1 MSAQKAYAIRR
12 AAGEPQIRVC
22 VLERVSIARA
32 GDAAVPIGAMQ
43 QKVMLTLLVAYAE
56 RSVSVDR
63 IGEELWGDHKPRR
76 WLASI
81 RTLANNLRRVAG
93 DRNFIYW
100 TGRGYRL
107 HKDRGVVETDIDHML
122 WSLDQARA
130 ALDEGRLADAKHAA
144 RRALSFYGSGPWTT
158 DCWYWSDLAADAYHL
173 LGRALLGEEE
183 YLRCLLELSRAPEEL
198 AWHDGVGACL
208 RQARQ
213 AMSAAPAAAPA

>member
-1 MSAQKAYAIRR
+1 MSTQKLCGTPR
-12 AAGEPQIRVC
+12 AVGEAQIRVC
-22 VLERVSIARA
+22 VLERVSIART
-32 GDAAVPIGAMQ
+32 GHAAAPIGAMQ
-43 QKVMLTLLVAYAE
+43 QKVMLTLLVAYAD

-63 IGEELWGDHKPRR
+63 IGEELWGDDKPRR

-81 RTLANNLRRVAG
+81 RTLANSLRRVAG
-93 DRNFIYW
+93 DKNFIHW

-130 ALDEGRLADAKHAA
+130 ALYEGRLGDAEHAA

-173 LGRALLGEEE
+173 LGRALLGGEK
-183 YLRCLLELSRAPEEL
+183 YLRCLLELSTAPEEL

-208 RQARQ
+208 RQARE
-213 AMSAAPAAAPA
+213 AMAAAPV